1 MRILQI
7 AGEQYSIE
15 TSKIINSTFKK
26 SYSEVII
33 PQRLT
38 VYRNEDVAHYDWL
51 KVWVGNKIALFLRMI
66 KKLLSSYDILVIH
79 DCTISIRSI
88 PFFEYRLIRLVKD
101 HNIPVVFMCHSQDR
115 VKYILHQQIHM
126 LAKKDPKLLITYV
139 SVNMQKY
146 LPRGSIYLPQ
156 PIPSIFHLNTN
167 IQPDDPPIIFLPSG
181 GSWAYKYKGKKI
193 LLKALKELKSK
204 GLKFQF
210 REHVT
215 RIPYSEMPKC
225 YWSSTIVFDQIYDNC
240 YGKVT
245 AESFLCGRVALNDA
259 GFPCDENRIS
269 PENLTDKL
277 ETFLT
282 DKNLREK
289 VVKKG
294 RGEVVNRHSAERA
307 TELFLETLEMHVE
320 GALKKPQV

>member
-15 TSKIINSTFKK
+15 TSKIINKSKK
-26 SYSEVII
+26 HHSEVII

-38 VYRNEDVAHYDWL
+38 VYRREEVDYNWL
-51 KVWVGNKIALFLRMI
+51 KIWSGNKIALFLKMV
-66 KKLLSSYDILVIH
+66 KQLVSVYDVLVIH
-79 DCTISIRSI
+79 GCTVSTRTV
-88 PFFEYRLIRLVKD
+88 PFFEYKLVRFFKGCR
-101 HNIPVVFMCHSQDR
+101 IPIVFMCHSQDR
-115 VKYILHQQIHM
+115 VKYILRRQIHL

-139 SVNMQKY
+139 SINMPKY
-146 LPRGSIYLPQ
+146 LPKGSVYLPQ
-156 PIPSIFHLNTN
+156 PIPDIFRPNPN

-181 GSWAYKYKGKKI
+181 GSWAYRYKGKEI
-193 LLKALKELKSK
+193 LLRTIKELKSR

-210 REHVT
+210 LEHVT

-225 YWSSTIVFDQIYDNC
+225 YWSSTVVFDQIYDNC

-259 GFPCDENRIS
+259 GFPCDENRVS

-277 ETFLT
+277 ETFLI
-282 DKNLREK
+282 DKSLREK

-294 RGEVVNRHSAERA
+294 RGEVINRHSAQRA
-307 TELFLETLEMHVE
+307 TELFLKTLEMHVE
-320 GALKKPQV
+320 GVLKKSQA